1 MKQILHNFD
10 TGKTYLE
17 DVPNPSVKKGHL
29 LIKTNYSLISLGTER
44 MLVQFGQANLIN
56 KVRQQPEKVKTV
68 VDKFKTDGF
77 VPTLKA
83 VKNKLSTPIS
93 LGYCNV
99 GEVIEIGKDV
109 DGFKIGDLVASNGP
123 HAEIVCVPK
132 NLCAK
137 LPEKVSQK
145 DAVFTVLSSIALQG
159 IRLSSPQLGD
169 TVVVLGLGLIGQIT
183 AQLLKIN
190 GCKVI
195 GIDID
200 NEKVKICQNFGIDA
214 INSTETDV
222 VDYVSNVT
230 NGFGADSVLITAAS
244 QKSDLVSKA
253 ANMCRKKGQVVVVGF
268 VGLDLKRDDFYEKE
282 ITFQVSC
289 SYGPGRYDPNY
300 EDKGIDYPYHYIKW
314 TEQRNFQAI
323 LDIFSDQKLNV
334 KPLISKIAK
343 LNEVS
348 GIYDNIANDNSLA
361 TLIEYNKEVDN
372 KTVIKVNDSFD
383 VKNSINVGI
392 IGAGNYTKS
401 VILPSLKK
409 NDYNIKYIACR
420 SGINSKILA
429 KKFNISNAT
438 SDYQNIINDSDID
451 LIIVSTRHDSHS
463 KIAVDSIKS
472 KKHVFVE
479 KPLALNRKEL
489 QDIIAN
495 KNKYNQSVNVGYNR
509 RFSPH
514 SKKIKKII
522 KGHKSPI
529 NIVGTMN
536 AGFIEE
542 SNWVHDLEIGGGRI
556 IGEACHYFDLFIYLT
571 GSKISSVCMNLLQI
585 NELEDNAS
593 ILLKFENGSNGVIN
607 YFSNGPKSYPKEE
620 IKVFSQNKVLT
631 IENFVKT
638 SGFGFD
644 FGKFKTLNTTQDKG
658 QNRQFKLLK
667 HSFTEDG
674 EPIIPFD
681 ELVNS
686 TLSSFSAIESYKLK
700 KWVDVDSKL

>member
-222 VDYVSNVT
+222 VDYVRNVT

>member
-17 DVPNPSVKKGHL
+17 DIPNPSVKKGHL

-68 VDKFKTDGF
+68 VDKFKTDGL

-109 DGFKIGDLVASNGP
+109 DGFKVGDLVASNGP

-137 LPEKVSQK
+137 LPKNVSQK

-348 GIYDNIANDNSLA
+348 SIYDNIANDNSLA

-383 VKNSINVGI
+383 IKNSINVGI

-409 NDYNIKYIACR
+409 NNYNIKYIACR
-420 SGINSKILA
+420 SGINSKVLA

-438 SDYQNIINDSDID
+438 SDYHNIINDSDID

-463 KIAVDSIKS
+463 KIAVDSIRS

-495 KNKYNQSVNVGYNR
+495 KNKYSKSVNVGYNR

-514 SKKIKKII
+514 SQKIKKII

-571 GSKISSVCMNLLQI
+571 GSKISSVCMNLLRI

-631 IENFVKT
+631 IDNFVKT

-658 QNRQFKLLK
+658 QNRQFKLLN
-667 HSFTEDG
+667 HSLTEDG
-674 EPIIPFD
+674 QPIIPFD

-700 KWVDVDSKL
+700 KWVDVDSQL